1 MALTIAR
8 VPCRGQVGLH
18 APLVH
23 VEVSVGSGLP
33 SFCIVGLPAAV
44 VRESKDR
51 VRAALLSSGFE
62 FPNGRITVNL
72 APADLPKEGG
82 RFDLPIALGILI
94 ASAQLR
100 PLRGGLDS
108 EHPTDEFYGELG
120 LSGELRPTRGLFLAA
135 AHASR
140 SGHEMIVPRANAR
153 DAFVVARTPVRV
165 AGHLLEVCSHVE
177 GKMTLAALSGTGVP
191 GSLEGEAF
199 LDVVGLGEAGFEVDA
214 PADVG
219 RVAGA
224 ARAGLPDRA
233 RFGRAL
239 DLRDIRGQVH
249 AKSALVIAAAGA
261 HSLLLIGPPGS
272 GKSMLAQ
279 RLPGLLPPL
288 TEPEALEVASIASV
302 STVGFNARNFG
313 RRPFRCPHHSASGA
327 ALVGGGPRARPG
339 EISLAHHGVLFLD
352 ELPEFER
359 RVLESLREPLEAGVV
374 LVSRAS
380 LQAQYPAAF
389 QLVAAMNPC
398 PCGYCGD
405 LSGRCHCKPGEMQR
419 YRAKISGPLLDRI
432 DMHVEVPRVELSEF
446 DEPVG
451 RGESSESAAA
461 RVALAR
467 SIQLER
473 QGVCNARLADS
484 QVERWCR
491 PDRAGCGILELAMK
505 RMGFSA
511 RGRGRILKVARTIA
525 DLGGDQIVTATH
537 VSQALMLRCLDR
549 ADPTYSEAAAITSPS
564 PPCNRPPA

>member
-23 VEVSVGSGLP
+23 VEVSVGTGLP
-33 SFCIVGLPAAV
+33 AFYIVGLPAAV

-51 VRAALLSSGFE
+51 VRAALLSSGFA
-62 FPNGRITVNL
+62 FPDGSITVNL

-94 ASAQLR
+94 ASAQIR

-120 LSGELRPTRGLFLAA
+120 LSGELRPVRGLFLAA
-135 AHASR
+135 AHATR
-140 SGHEMIVPRANAR
+140 SGHEIIVPRTSAR
-153 DAFVVARTPVRV
+153 DALVVARTPVR
-165 AGHLLEVCSHVE
+165 AAAHLLEVCAHVE
-177 GKMTLAALSGTGVP
+177 GKTTLEALAAADGHGAFGATA
-191 GSLEGEAF
+191 GSAVE
-199 LDVVGLGEAGFEVDA
+199 LGDDGFAESA
-214 PADVG
+214 PEDG
-219 RVAGA
+219 RFAAGA
-224 ARAGLPDRA
+224 ARAAGLLDHALASRD
-233 RFGRAL
+233 L
-239 DLRDIRGQVH
+239 DLRDVRGQVH
-249 AKSALVIAAAGA
+249 AKSALIIAAAGQ
-261 HSLLLIGPPGS
+261 HSLLMIGPPGS

-302 STVGFNARNFG
+302 STVGFNARCFG
-313 RRPFRCPHHSASGA
+313 RRPFRSPHHSASGA

-359 RVLESLREPLEAGVV
+359 HVLESLREPLEAGFVS
-374 LVSRAS
+374 VSRAA
-380 LQAQYPAAF
+380 LQARYPAAF

-398 PCGYCGD
+398 PCGYHGD
-405 LSGRCHCKPGEMQR
+405 PSGRCDCKPGELQR
-419 YRAKISGPLLDRI
+419 YRVRISGPLLDRI
-432 DMHVEVPRVELSEF
+432 DMHVEVPRVVLSEF
-446 DEPVG
+446 DEPMDC
-451 RGESSESAAA
+451 GESTESAAT
-461 RVALAR
+461 RVARAR
-467 SIQLER
+467 AVQLER

-484 QVERWCR
+484 QVERLCR

-511 RGRGRILKVARTIA
+511 RSRGRILKVARTIA
-525 DLGGDQIVTATH
+525 DLGGDKTVTATH

-549 ADPTYSEAAAITSPS
+549 VDPTYSGDA
-564 PPCNRPPA
+564 PARYLAKPTM

>member
-1 MALTIAR
+1 MTIAR

-23 VEVSVGSGLP
+23 VEVTVGDGLP

-51 VRAALLSSGFE
+51 VRAALLNSGFE
-62 FPNGRITVNL
+62 FPNGRTSVNL
-72 APADLPKEGG
+72 APADLPKEVG

-94 ASAQLR
+94 ASGQLR
-100 PLRGGLDS
+100 PMRGGLDG
-108 EHPTDEFYGELG
+108 EQPADEFYGELG
-120 LSGELRPTRGLFLAA
+120 LSGELRPVRGLFLAA
-135 AHASR
+135 AHATR
-140 SGHEMIVPRANAR
+140 SGHEMIVPRASAR
-153 DAFVVARTPVRV
+153 DALVVARTPVRA
-165 AGHLLEVCSHVE
+165 AGHLLEVCAHVA
-177 GKMTLAALSGTGVP
+177 GKTTLEVLSPAGAHGRR
-191 GSLEGEAF
+191 EADAP
-199 LDVVGLGEAGFEVDA
+199 LDVGLGDDGFEVGGPVDA
-214 PADVG
+214 EPA
-219 RVAGA
+219 AGV
-224 ARAGLPDRA
+224 ARAGERA
-233 RFGRAL
+233 MAARVL

-249 AKSALVIAAAGA
+249 AKSALIVAAAGQ
-261 HSLLLIGPPGS
+261 HSLLLIGPPGT

-302 STVGFNARNFG
+302 SAVGFNARYFG
-313 RRPFRCPHHSASGA
+313 RRPFRSPHHSASGA

-359 RVLESLREPLEAGVV
+359 DVLESLREPLEAGVV
-374 LVSRAS
+374 SVSRAS
-380 LQAQYPAAF
+380 LHARYPAAF

-398 PCGYCGD
+398 PCGYYGD
-405 LSGRCHCKPGEMQR
+405 PSGRCECKPGAVQR
-419 YRAKISGPLLDRI
+419 YRGKISGPLLDRI

-446 DEPVG
+446 DEPMS
-451 RGESSESAAA
+451 RGESTESAAA
-461 RVALAR
+461 RVARAR
-467 SIQLER
+467 ASQLER

-491 PDRAGCGILELAMK
+491 PDTAGCGILELAMK

-525 DLGGDQIVTATH
+525 DLGGEEIITAMH

-549 ADPTYSEAAAITSPS
+549 ADPTFSAEVSDRRSAAAT
-564 PPCNRPPA
+564 